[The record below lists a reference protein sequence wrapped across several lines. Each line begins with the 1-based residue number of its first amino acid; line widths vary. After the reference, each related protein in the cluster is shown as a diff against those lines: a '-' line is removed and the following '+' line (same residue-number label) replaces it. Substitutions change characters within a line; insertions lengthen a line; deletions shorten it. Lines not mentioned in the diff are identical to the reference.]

1 MKIGYLYLALTV
13 VFDAIGIGLLNKAG
27 KSSQLAPLLLGL
39 LSVNLGLI
47 LLSLAFKT
55 IEMTIAN
62 AIFAGLATLSV
73 ALIGGF
79 YFGERYTLF
88 QYFCMG
94 TILFG
99 VVGLNS
105 TGVGK

>member
-1 MKIGYLYLALTV
+1 MKIGYLYLVLTV
-13 VFDAIGIGLLNKAG
+13 VFDAIGIGFLNKANG
-27 KSSQLAPLLLGL
+27 ISDLKYTLFGL
-39 LSVNLGLI
+39 LFVNLGLI

-55 IEMTIAN
+55 IEMTVAN

-73 ALIGGF
+73 ALIGVF
-79 YFGERYTLF
+79 YFGEKYTLF
-88 QYFCMG
+88 QYFCMA

-99 VVGLNS
+99 VIGLNL